1 MRIGYKFDQMKKQG
15 PSVKCERCNLSYF
28 QKHNDKCPH
37 CAELN
42 DQELKLLRVKHKNE
56 AIANAS
62 LGRKMGVGAV
72 LCVFITFLI
81 FAFSK

>member
-1 MRIGYKFDQMKKQG
+1 MRIGFKFDQMKKQG

-42 DQELKLLRVKHKNE
+42 DQVQVVFGLYVP
-56 AIANAS
+56 
-62 LGRKMGVGAV
+62 MGPINMIEIG
-72 LCVFITFLI
+72 
-81 FAFSK
+81 S